1 MKKYKKIAYIILIVV
16 VAVLSILLYENISK
30 GNEQDQKEK
39 SFSEIEFLEE
49 KLIGLFNTMN
59 NIQTRNYTISI
70 EKITKQAKNQKEE
83 SSSSSSNSSENDN
96 SSNGNSDKNS
106 SSSDSTATSG
116 SDNAIQDSQ
125 KFDLRQEGVL
135 TNTDEINW
143 DNVKNDIE
151 ILYASIPT
159 ITLDLY
165 QLNINQEDILNFNK
179 EFDNLAVV
187 AKEENKEATLSELAK
202 LYEYM
207 PKFMNIATEDEV
219 TKTLIQTKLYILQ
232 AYSKLGA
239 KPWEEI
245 TQNTRQGI
253 EEYSKLLTSTNV
265 DSKKQYSVNKVYVMI
280 NELQNAAQIQDEAV
294 FLIKYK
300 NTLEEMKDIV

>member
-116 SDNAIQDSQ
+116 SDNAIQDSK

-232 AYSKLGA
+232 AYSKLGT